1 MPGLPVSPLTPSP
14 SAPAYLTPTART
26 LPAGAGRPVPPDI
39 LDRLR
44 SIVGADHVLVTDG
57 DVEPYARDATPLF
70 RSRPGCVVLPATTSE
85 VSQILR
91 LATEHGIPVTPRGAG
106 SNLAAATIPEHG
118 GIVLV
123 LTRMAA
129 LKEISG
135 DELLAVVEAGVT
147 TAELADA
154 AAAKGLLYAP
164 DPGSRTVS
172 TVAGNVAMC
181 AGGLRGL

>member
-14 SAPAYLTPTART
+14 SASAYLTPTART

-85 VSQILR
+85 VSQILKTKR
-91 LATEHGIPVTPRGAG
+91 VF
-106 SNLAAATIPEHG
+106 
-118 GIVLV
+118 V
-123 LTRMAA
+123 
-129 LKEISG
+129 LKEEVG
-135 DELLAVVEAGVT
+135 TLPRFFYYFDERYPRTLDPEAEAVARSMGHQPGPF
-147 TAELADA
+147 A
-154 AAAKGLLYAP
+154 AP
-164 DPGSRTVS
+164 E
-172 TVAGNVAMC
+172 
-181 AGGLRGL
+181 GGQS